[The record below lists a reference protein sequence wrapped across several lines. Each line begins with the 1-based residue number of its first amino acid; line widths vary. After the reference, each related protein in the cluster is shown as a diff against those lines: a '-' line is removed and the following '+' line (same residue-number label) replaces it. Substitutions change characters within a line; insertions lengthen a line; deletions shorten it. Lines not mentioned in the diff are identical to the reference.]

1 MFMESGAEYHRKRVC
16 LQHRSRS
23 SSPSWTHTFGR
34 CLVPKISNFFWPK
47 NLFPKRNW
55 FVHIFSGK
63 FMIFQSFKKIQFDL
77 IALTDVRTAFGKLV
91 LQPFLFQSRRIVLG
105 SISRDKIFFDNATRY
120 FEICSSFPLRI
131 VHLVL
136 VLLCTIRVLSHFLDP
151 NFFSYEQEK
160 SLLQTFLQFGCMRH
174 HFDSFFLL
182 WDFSL
187 AHFNLHTIQYLQS
200 ITKKPV
206 YIRIIYN
213 TKFQYKK
220 QKFLIRFSI
229 QKIYWSYPKIT
240 LADCYLLLCIGDQ
253 IWG

>member
-63 FMIFQSFKKIQFDL
+63 FKIFQSFKKIQFDL

-151 NFFSYEQEK
+151 NFF
-160 SLLQTFLQFGCMRH
+160 FLMNRKKA
-174 HFDSFFLL
+174 DSKLFCNLAVWDTIMTVFFLL

-213 TKFQYKK
+213 TKFQYKNK
-220 QKFLIRFSI
+220 NS
-229 QKIYWSYPKIT
+229 
-240 LADCYLLLCIGDQ
+240 
-253 IWG
+253 